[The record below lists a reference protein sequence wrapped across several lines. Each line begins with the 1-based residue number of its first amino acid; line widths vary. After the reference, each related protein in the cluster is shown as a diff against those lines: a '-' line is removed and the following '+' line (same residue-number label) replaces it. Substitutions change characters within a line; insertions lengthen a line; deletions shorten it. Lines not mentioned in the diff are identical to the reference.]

1 MKNTSIHSLAAQTH
15 AHGTSS
21 NARGRAHP
29 GSRARVLEAS
39 EVGEV
44 EGRHRNLHGSR
55 SLSPPSR
62 PPQKPSWKHRAQTQG
77 SGANSSKA
85 ERTAL
90 TQTKLRPF
98 HRGARCENSKAQ
110 GSLDWASQAVVP
122 TCQGFDCMNFSL
134 VFSSLAQPAMAASN
148 FSLRGCSRRMA
159 NGSFSHLR
167 NVDLK
172 VSLTLVS
179 PSANWQF
186 DGSQCI

>member
-29 GSRARVLEAS
+29 GSHARVLEAS

-110 GSLDWASQAVVP
+110 GSLNWASQAVVP
-122 TCQGFDCMNFSL
+122 TCQGFDCMNFSIST
-134 VFSSLAQPAMAASN
+134 FTQK
-148 FSLRGCSRRMA
+148 
-159 NGSFSHLR
+159 
-167 NVDLK
+167 DLHM
-172 VSLTLVS
+172 SGIQIGRS
-179 PSANWQF
+179 PTKCAFCVYGPFGRIGRSPYMMM
-186 DGSQCI
+186 